1 MSDKAVPRRE
11 RIAVA
16 LAYDE
21 AAGEAP
27 RVTATGRG
35 ELAERI
41 VETARAHGVV
51 IEDSPELAAALG
63 HVALD
68 EEIPEAL
75 FKAVAEVIAFVLRAR
90 GAGRNASG

>member
-1 MSDKAVPRRE
+1 MNDKVLRPE

-27 RVTATGRG
+27 RVTAKGRG

-51 IEDSPELAAALG
+51 IEDSPMLAAALD
-63 HVALD
+63 HVELD
-68 EEIPEAL
+68 EEIPEEL
-75 FKAVAEVIAFVLRAR
+75 FKAVAEVIAFVLKAR
-90 GAGRNASG
+90 RGGRPNG

>member
-1 MSDKAVPRRE
+1 MSGKAPRPE

-27 RVTATGRG
+27 RVTAKGRG

-41 VETARAHGVV
+41 VETAREHGVV
-51 IEDSPELAAALG
+51 IKDSPVLAAALDR
-63 HVALD
+63 AELD
-68 EEIPEAL
+68 EQIPEEL
-75 FKAVAEVIAFVLRAR
+75 FKAVAEVIAFVLKAQR
-90 GAGRNASG
+90 GRQPGN

>member
-1 MSDKAVPRRE
+1 MSDKALPRRE

-51 IEDSPELAAALG
+51 IEDSPVLATALG

-68 EEIPEAL
+68 EQIPEEL
-75 FKAVAEVIAFVLRAR
+75 FKAVAEVIAFVLKAQR
-90 GAGRNASG
+90 GRRPGG